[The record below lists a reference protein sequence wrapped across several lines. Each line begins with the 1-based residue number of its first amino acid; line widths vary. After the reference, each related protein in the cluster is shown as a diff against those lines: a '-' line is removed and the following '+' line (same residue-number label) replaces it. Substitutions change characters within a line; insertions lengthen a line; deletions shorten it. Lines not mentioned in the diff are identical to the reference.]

1 MFAIISNLP
10 IVWFEFVLWDCAL
23 FQWKACED
31 RLWLEWDLFRGVN
44 EVSCKIY
51 WFPSINRNIAIW
63 SIVTFRLY
71 SSKKTTRRWSIHS
84 TLSIDYQLLSGGILG
99 PFKWRT
105 KCMRIRYLFLS
116 NDLFIQQLIVAEW
129 EGTSHEW
136 SVPYCLEE
144 TSIVHSLSMNGS
156 GQTQDDEEHFQCNSM
171 TNSYTNSIKRFRTL
185 SMGTN
190 RTRQIGAQEVTKRN
204 LSSWTR

>member
-23 FQWKACED
+23 SQWKACED

-63 SIVTFRLY
+63 SIVTFRLLFQKDN
-71 SSKKTTRRWSIHS
+71 KKIVHPFHS
-84 TLSIDYQLLSGGILG
+84 FNRLPTIVRGILG

-190 RTRQIGAQEVTKRN
+190 RTRQIGAQEVTKTN